1 MRDIKTL
8 MDPHDIV
15 NPGHL
20 VCGKT
25 RFGINLDK
33 NIMGVASKLMVGV
46 KKLLPKDS
54 RFESNLGRFYYNQ
67 LEEEK
72 MESLE
77 VTYGKGTE

>member
-1 MRDIKTL
+1 

-20 VCGKT
+20 VCGRTK
-25 RFGINLDK
+25 FGICLTKNL
-33 NIMGVASKLMVGV
+33 MGVASKLMVGM
-46 KKLLPKDS
+46 KKVMPQDATFK
-54 RFESNLGRFYYNQ
+54 SNLGRFYYDQ

-77 VTYGKGTE
+77 VEYGKGTQ